1 MRRTILA
8 VVAAV
13 LSIPAAGPWAQ
24 AAAQGFPQKPFR
36 IIVPF
41 PPGGTSDILARL
53 IGQKLTEAWG
63 QPAIVENRGGGGG
76 SIGME
81 AVKKA
86 PPDGY
91 TLALANQFV
100 VTSSI
105 LNKVQF
111 DIVKDFT
118 GIGLVATTPLMLIAN
133 PAVKAENLKDL
144 TELLRGNPGRMSY
157 ASCSPG
163 SPMHFAG
170 EQYKFLAKV
179 SMLHVSYRGCA
190 PAVVDAMS
198 GQVDLAVVTAG
209 SAIPHVR
216 SGKLRAIAVT
226 GRERSPA
233 VPGVPTFRES
243 DVAGLSD
250 YELDSWYGVFAPA
263 DTPPEVVAA
272 LTPKMVSIMEDPEI
286 QQKLAAAGFDKLIGD
301 GNALMAAVKADLE
314 KFRKLAQIAGIKTQ

>member
-1 MRRTILA
+1 MRHTACALI
-8 VVAAV
+8 AAV
-13 LSIPAAGPWAQ
+13 LSISSCLAWAQ
-24 AAAQGFPQKPFR
+24 AAVFPNSPFR

-86 PPDGY
+86 PADGY

-105 LNKVQF
+105 ISKVQF
-111 DIVKDFT
+111 DIVRDFAAV
-118 GIGLVATTPLMLIAN
+118 GLVATTPLMLIAN

-144 TELLRGNPGRMSY
+144 TDFLRDNPGKMSY

-179 SMLHVSYRGCA
+179 SLLHVAYRGCA
-190 PAVVDAMS
+190 PAVVDAIS
-198 GQVDLAVVTAG
+198 GQVNLAVVTAG
-209 SAIPHVR
+209 SAIPHIR
-216 SGKLRAIAVT
+216 SGKLRAVAVT

-233 VPGVPTFRES
+233 APGVPTFRES
-243 DVAGLSD
+243 GVAGLED

-263 DTPPEVVAA
+263 GTTPEVVKL
-272 LTPKMVSIMEDPEI
+272 LTSRIVRIMEDPEI
-286 QQKLAAAGFDKLIGD
+286 QQKLAVAGFDKLVGE
-301 GNALMAAVKADLE
+301 GSALAAAVKSDLE
-314 KFRKLAQIAGIKTQ
+314 KFRKIAQIAGIKAE